1 MCEFLLYIHVIHI
14 IFQVLS
20 HYRLLQDTEY
30 ICICPVLYSRSLL
43 VISFIYSCVQIPNIS
58 HPPSPLLAVF
68 VSVSLVYFCFVNTFI
83 CIIFLDSVH
92 KWYMIFVLLW
102 FTSFSMKSLGLS
114 MLLQMAL
121 FHSFLWLSNILLY
134 VSHTISSLSIHLSMD
149 MWVASMSWLL
159 LGVLL

>member
-1 MCEFLLYIHVIHI
+1 MKYSWFIMCEFVLYIHVIHI

-102 FTSFSMKSLGLS
+102 FTSFSM
-114 MLLQMAL
+114 
-121 FHSFLWLSNILLY
+121 I
-134 VSHTISSLSIHLSMD
+134 ISRSIHV
-149 MWVASMSWLL
+149 VANGIISFFFMAE
-159 LGVLL
+159 